1 MRKILGR
8 GGGVL
13 PIMAYTGRL
22 HRKGG
27 YLYQAQVYESV
38 GIFLIEVYEK
48 VGKSVIFNWVYERA

>member
-1 MRKILGR
+1 
-8 GGGVL
+8 
-13 PIMAYTGRL
+13 MAYTGRL